1 MWPRVSSVFFCV
13 KSNSWIISGRV
24 CWSLKMRVG
33 HIWKVVYLTSGAGR
47 KKDPMHCWTQSRQ
60 NFNEDPNQRL
70 RWNCTRTSKEWTK
83 RYWKSLTKLIVKS
96 LVVVQHLYSWHQGK
110 EILCLTP
117 PYSPPGNYTDANFK
131 TGVFCFVSRAWY
143 YWKSKLSFVF
153 IVSCEK
159 TRISKRIFF
168 TVRWTLPIA
177 IDSVCKRLRILTFEA
192 TIALGPY
199 LDNNTWFDDIS
210 VFAKKCILH

>member
-1 MWPRVSSVFFCV
+1 
-13 KSNSWIISGRV
+13 
-24 CWSLKMRVG
+24 MRVG
-33 HIWKVVYLTSGAGR
+33 HIWKVVYLTSGAGW
-47 KKDPMHCWTQSRQ
+47 KKNPMHCWTQSRQ

-83 RYWKSLTKLIVKS
+83 KILEIPHKINSYAVSRCSALIQLTSRQRNSLFDS
-96 LVVVQHLYSWHQGK
+96 
-110 EILCLTP
+110 

-153 IVSCEK
+153 IVLCEK

-177 IDSVCKRLRILTFEA
+177 IDRDSVCKRLRVLTFEA
-192 TIALGPY
+192 TIALGSY